1 MAANKSGEFSI
12 TIIDGTIEE
21 YDQRIR
27 RNELEMKAP
36 RQALIGDHWLLTNSS
51 IQILTNLLTTDLHSL
66 FNGPNEL

>member
-12 TIIDGTIEE
+12 TIIIDGTIEE

-51 IQILTNLLTTDLHSL
+51 IQILTNLLTYRNKRSPL
-66 FNGPNEL
+66 FV